1 MQLNKLQERV
11 AMMQDTQ
18 GSEAYSIVPSRKL
31 HKILTI
37 PNNMTFQHNI
47 ITQEEVK
54 KILIPSTT
62 QGFQAPTVIYKDRIP
77 EPKMTDETRRLFCSE
92 ESATFLPQ
100 KKKQLV
106 LAMLKTKN
114 IS

>member
-1 MQLNKLQERV
+1 
-11 AMMQDTQ
+11 
-18 GSEAYSIVPSRKL
+18 
-31 HKILTI
+31 
-37 PNNMTFQHNI
+37 MTFQHI
-47 ITQEEVK
+47 ITQEVK

-62 QGFQAPTVIYKDRIP
+62 QGFQYAPTDA
-77 EPKMTDETRRLFCSE
+77 TRQLFCSE

-106 LAMLKTKN
+106 LAMSKTKN

>member
-37 PNNMTFQHNI
+37 PNNMTFQHI

>member
-37 PNNMTFQHNI
+37 PNMTFQHI

-77 EPKMTDETRRLFCSE
+77 EPKMTDEMRRLFCSE

-106 LAMLKTKN
+106 LAMSKTKN

>member
-37 PNNMTFQHNI
+37 PNNMTLQQI

-106 LAMLKTKN
+106 LAMSKTKN

>member
-1 MQLNKLQERV
+1 
-11 AMMQDTQ
+11 MQDTQ

-37 PNNMTFQHNI
+37 PNNMTLQQI

-106 LAMLKTKN
+106 LAMSKTKN